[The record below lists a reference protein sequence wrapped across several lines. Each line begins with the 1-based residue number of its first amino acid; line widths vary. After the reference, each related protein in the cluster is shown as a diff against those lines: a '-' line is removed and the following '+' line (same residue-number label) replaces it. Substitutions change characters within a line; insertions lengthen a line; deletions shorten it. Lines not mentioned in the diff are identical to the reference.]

1 MSLENRK
8 TLISSIEKPK
18 EPQLSNIP
26 ISVSPAD
33 LKQRASLINKNMFKT
48 TLNQNR
54 LEKLEREAL
63 RGQCREV
70 PEGKI
75 QSKPKKKLD
84 LLSLILKSE
93 HKTNKTGTQIIKLPK
108 LPFGRHKSYNEEPLF
123 KDKHF
128 FESSKEVINPEKIK
142 ELEEITRKFRLHE
155 KKYKADKRGRLQTA
169 RPLLN
174 DLAHYDV
181 YDMGPG
187 DLVCEIQNDVI
198 NSYEKD
204 KKRFVEVLQGNY
216 ISTFRNLEKDAP
228 EQKYLMRKTINMKYE
243 QDLVERLMPVPEYK
257 DTRLS
262 LFYSTKYSSLF
273 ESPEPKS
280 VSFNLRRS
288 SLN

>member
-8 TLISSIEKPK
+8 TLATGYNKEYSQNMASSTLVFP
-18 EPQLSNIP
+18 L
-26 ISVSPAD
+26 D

-54 LEKLEREAL
+54 LDKLEKEAL
-63 RGQCREV
+63 RGQGLEAQ
-70 PEGKI
+70 ELKI
-75 QSKPKKKLD
+75 QPKQKKKLD
-84 LLSLILKSE
+84 LLTLILKSE

-108 LPFGRHKSYNEEPLF
+108 LPFGKHKSYNEEPLF

-128 FESSKEVINPEKIK
+128 FEISKEVINPEKIK

-155 KKYKADKRGRLQTA
+155 KKYKTNKKGRLQTA

-198 NSYEKD
+198 SSYEKD
-204 KKRFVEVLQGNY
+204 KIRFLEVLEGNY
-216 ISTFRNLEKDAP
+216 QSTFRNLDPTAP
-228 EQKYLMRKTINMKYE
+228 EQKYLMRKTIDMKYE
-243 QDLVERLMPVPEYK
+243 RDLVDRLMPVQEYK
-257 DTRLS
+257 DTELS
-262 LFYSTKYSSLF
+262 LFYSSKYSSLF

-280 VSFNLRRS
+280 EKLNLRRS
-288 SLN
+288 SLS